1 MQDMNKT
8 ELLALSWFLWGVSYY
23 LYYPLI
29 SIYAIQ
35 FITTNEL
42 PTLYIS
48 YSVLGMLMPLI
59 GYKISKRIGIVKSII
74 LGMALG
80 GMGLILMGLAV
91 NMETLFISYSLSST
105 VFISLP
111 NYYSYMSNLGKGV
124 ISKVWAFS
132 ILPSLFSP
140 FVGGEV
146 ATIFSLRYVFIIAG
160 LFNILASLPITR
172 LEDIKVMDDNGSLI
186 SRKVL
191 IPYVVIIPISLSFP
205 YVFLE
210 VKDVYNLD
218 YTEIGLLAT
227 IAEILGAVL
236 TLLSS
241 YKKGFLPLFLFLFSL
256 TYLLYLNP
264 LFAIFFGNWEAIIP
278 TSLEDSNAKSTRDFA
293 VINSLQQ
300 SAWLVGYLISLSLS
314 SPKLSLL
321 SSSII
326 SLFLALSLKYFRRV

>member
-1 MQDMNKT
+1 MNKT
-8 ELLALSWFLWGVSYY
+8 GLLALSWFLWGLSYY

-29 SIYAIQ
+29 SIYAIH
-35 FITTNEL
+35 FITANKL
-42 PTLYIS
+42 PVLYIS
-48 YSVLGMLMPLI
+48 YSFLGILMPLA
-59 GYKISKRIGIVKSII
+59 GYKISKSIGIVKSII

-80 GMGLILMGLAV
+80 GIGLVLMGLANNV
-91 NMETLFISYSLSST
+91 EALFLSYSLSSS

-140 FVGGEV
+140 FLGGEI
-146 ATIFSLRYVFIIAG
+146 ATVFSLRYVFVIGG
-160 LFNILASLPITR
+160 LTNILATVPIIY
-172 LEDIKVMDDNGSLI
+172 LEDLKVTDDNGSVI
-186 SRKVL
+186 SRKIL
-191 IPYVVIIPISLSFP
+191 LPYVVIIPISLSFP

-218 YTEIGLLAT
+218 YIEVGLLAT
-227 IAEILGAVL
+227 IAEILGALL

-241 YKKGFLPLFLFLFSL
+241 YKRGLLPLFLFLFSL
-256 TYLLYLNP
+256 TYLLYFNP
-264 LFAIFFGNWEAIIP
+264 FFAIFFGNWEAIIP

-293 VINSLQQ
+293 IINSLQQ
-300 SAWLVGYLISLSLS
+300 SAWLMGYLISFFLS

-326 SLFLALSLKYFRRV
+326 SLLLALSLKYFERV